1 MILLHDALT
10 VQCPLEER
18 HEAERILK
26 ECMGEAVTWDINGR
40 TLSYGVDAAKVLRWG
55 LKPTAEQSEMLAA
68 A

>member
-1 MILLHDALT
+1 
-10 VQCPLEER
+10 
-18 HEAERILK
+18 LK